1 MDGWI
6 DEWMDG
12 WTDWMDGCG
21 RTDRGTLHTQRG
33 VCLGSAA
40 RKPLNPLIYLAVLFD
55 MELMST
61 PWYYVRA

>member
-1 MDGWI
+1 MDGW
-6 DEWMDG
+6 MDG
-12 WTDWMDGCG
+12 WMDGCG
-21 RTDRGTLHTQRG
+21 RTDGNVAHARG